1 MPTYAYQ
8 CLSCETAFDRKLPLK
23 EYKTPQECPECGGET
38 KKLITVPRFN
48 LTGDGWQSK
57 NQRVRQHMAEKNRRL
72 KGKEEEMKRD
82 APGMTL
88 APNVGGER
96 VENWS
101 EAKKL
106 AKEKGLNTS
115 SYDPMI
121 RKEKELQAKPKVER

>member
-1 MPTYAYQ
+1 
-8 CLSCETAFDRKLPLK
+8 
-23 EYKTPQECPECGGET
+23 
-38 KKLITVPRFN
+38 
-48 LTGDGWQSK
+48 
-57 NQRVRQHMAEKNRRL
+57 
-72 KGKEEEMKRD
+72 
-82 APGMTL
+82 
-88 APNVGGER
+88 VGGER